1 MTISALLCDP
11 LYSIQ
16 LLAFGARIER
26 FAALWQI
33 PLRLREIE
41 PDDYH
46 KDFVPLLQQLSTVG
60 QALFSRKLYG
70 LWSPFI
76 AGVAEPGGRGDSRVF
91 PFAPD

>member
-11 LYSIQ
+11 LYLIQ
-16 LLAFGARIER
+16 LLAFEARIER
-26 FAALWQI
+26 FAALGQI

-70 LWSPFI
+70 LWSAFH
-76 AGVAEPGGRGDSRVF
+76 AGVAEPGG
-91 PFAPD
+91 